1 MCHGIDVKS
10 FVCLLS
16 LMYYSGNPST
26 MIKQHDNHRHV
37 LLILLLLYVLCPD
50 STTNLFQCE
59 AIDLFYASMCNVER
73 YVNTPPGSEMLCLR
87 SC

>member
-1 MCHGIDVKS
+1 
-10 FVCLLS
+10 
-16 LMYYSGNPST
+16 
-26 MIKQHDNHRHV
+26 MIKQHDNHRHL

-50 STTNLFQCE
+50 STTNLFQYE

-87 SC
+87 